1 MPKKKIGVL
10 LLGLFLM
17 AGLAVGGYFQP
28 SFIPVMTWLMLGVA
42 AVVLVLFTRID
53 RRRKRHGE

>member
-1 MPKKKIGVL
+1 MTKKLSVL
-10 LLGLFLM
+10 LFGLVLI

-28 SFIPVMTWLMLGVA
+28 SFIPVMVWLMLGVA

-53 RRRKRHGE
+53 RRRKMRGE